1 MATVFVE
8 DTRVFRG
15 ADISSDHYLVLSKIK
30 LIRRYKKSTNWGK
43 YIRNLMKFTYS
54 KKIVSNTS
62 TITE

>member
-1 MATVFVE
+1 LVG

-15 ADISSDHYLVLSKIK
+15 ADISSDYYLVLSKIK
-30 LIRRYKKSTNWGK
+30 LIRRWENQQTGEK
-43 YIRNLMKFTYS
+43 YIRKLIKFSYS